1 MILAILFSIIG
12 LGVIS
17 LTLHRMTINA
27 LPIFAGMTA
36 GFAAHHAGIG
46 WLEAV
51 MIAFAIGALAFG
63 LFDALTLHNIHPAI
77 RLSARAIYAVPA
89 CAVAWFMTLTFARV
103 GHVSDVSASILAI
116 IAVAYVGHETWQQ
129 LSETD

>member
-12 LGVIS
+12 LGVITA
-17 LTLHRMTINA
+17 TLHRMTINA
-27 LPIFAGMTA
+27 LPVFAGMTA
-36 GFAAHHAGIG
+36 GFAAHHGGIG
-46 WLEAV
+46 LFEAV

-63 LFDALTLHNIHPAI
+63 FFDALTLPNIHPAI

-89 CAVAWFMTLTFARV
+89 CAVAWFMTLAFARM

-116 IAVAYVGHETWQQ
+116 IAVAYVGHEAWQQ

>member
-12 LGVIS
+12 LGVIAA
-17 LTLHRMTINA
+17 TLQRMTINA
-27 LPIFAGMTA
+27 FPVFVGMTA
-36 GFAAHHAGIG
+36 GFAAHHAGLG
-46 WLEAV
+46 PLEAV

-63 LFDALTLHNIHPAI
+63 LFDTLTRPNIHPAI
-77 RLSARAIYAVPA
+77 RLSARAIYAAPA
-89 CAVAWFMTLTFARV
+89 CAVAWFMTLTFARL

>member
-12 LGVIS
+12 LGVVS

-46 WLEAV
+46 LFEAV
-51 MIAFAIGALAFG
+51 MIAVAIGAFAFG
-63 LFDALTLHNIHPAI
+63 FFDALTLPNVHPAI

-89 CAVAWFMTLTFARV
+89 CAVAWFMTLAFARM
-103 GHVSDVSASILAI
+103 GDVSDVSASILAI

>member
-12 LGVIS
+12 LGIIAA
-17 LTLHRMTINA
+17 TLHRMTINA
-27 LPIFAGMTA
+27 LCVFGGMTA

-46 WLEAV
+46 LLETI

-63 LFDALTLHNIHPAI
+63 FFDAFTLPNIHPAI
-77 RLSARAIYAVPA
+77 RLSTRAIYAVPA
-89 CAVAWFMTLTFARV
+89 CAVAWFMTLAFARM
-103 GHVSDVSASILAI
+103 GHVSGVYATILAI
-116 IAVAYVGHETWQQ
+116 ISVAYVGHETWQQ